1 MKNDFS
7 FENAMKRL
15 SEITE
20 ILEKNE
26 LTLDE
31 SIALYEEG
39 VELSAK
45 CKAKLE
51 QAQMKITV
59 LDEQSNEKEM

>member
-26 LTLDE
+26 LSLDK

-45 CKAKLE
+45 CKTKLE